1 STELCGSCHSGSRHP
16 QDEFFF
22 DSAHD
27 KAGLECTSCHG
38 QGTMLSHGSES
49 EVTNHTWGIYEMHY
63 PYNQTMD
70 EEPIV
75 CSTCHTQEWS
85 TSQLNVI
92 QTTISKANVNVTT
105 IIEEVESTISLANAT
120 TGVNQT
126 KVNQATSL
134 IEQASDKV
142 NLVNYDGSSGFHNP
156 EETFAMLSDAMR
168 LANEAGTLALEAQ
181 GEAQVANL
189 EVRTNSVRNIA
200 IAGIIGALILGL
212 AIGKKW

>member
-1 STELCGSCHSGSRHP
+1 
-16 QDEFFF
+16 
-22 DSAHD
+22 
-27 KAGLECTSCHG
+27 
-38 QGTMLSHGSES
+38 
-49 EVTNHTWGIYEMHY
+49 MHY

-105 IIEEVESTISLANAT
+105 IIEEVESAISLANAT